1 MVAVST
7 RHHLEQPT
15 VGAAEDAEST
25 VFGDPRHVGEHQTVV
40 QLTTAVRSENS
51 TGVIGVTVRGTECS
65 SAIDPFRSL
74 FGPIAING
82 GSSSTNLTARASQ
95 TRAEGQPLGPA
106 LVGQ

>member
-40 QLTTAVRSENS
+40 QLTTAVRSDDLRRRD
-51 TGVIGVTVRGTECS
+51 RG
-65 SAIDPFRSL
+65 D
-74 FGPIAING
+74 GPRH
-82 GSSSTNLTARASQ
+82 RAQLSD
-95 TRAEGQPLGPA
+95 
-106 LVGQ
+106 